1 MEGKESSIRIQ
12 DGGKLGFRG
21 GFVNRK
27 NYFGGVVLPLLI
39 KESFGATA
47 LGGISPASNCFN
59 RRKRAAASRIRMNSM
74 QKACTSINNS

>member
-1 MEGKESSIRIQ
+1 M
-12 DGGKLGFRG
+12 GFRG

-27 NYFGGVVLPLLI
+27 NYFGGVVLPLALLGI
-39 KESFGATA
+39 KDSLGATA

-59 RRKRAAASRIRMNSM
+59 RRNRAAASRIRMNSM